1 MKISQAYHRIQVILI
16 LTFTQLA
23 SLSNHDCAS
32 YLMNSLRMW
41 PLCLRKRV
49 TGVWMQNCLGTM
61 LLILLTIPPL
71 QRGAFLQC
79 ANGSLQKFIMQ
90 HIKILH
96 SELVAMLLLLK
107 HWSMLLIHW
116 RHYCHY
122 FYQLAAAIHHH
133 DQRLSACCAGGMLR
147 HLAYRPWL
155 DWIDYRIFRKK
166 SRTPPTSPFF
176 RSRLLHQPLRWL
188 TPPCPRTT
196 NK

>member
-49 TGVWMQNCLGTM
+49 TGVWVQNCLGTM

-107 HWSMLLIHW
+107 HWSILLIPW
-116 RHYCHY
+116 RHCHY
-122 FYQLAAAIHHH
+122 FVSVGSCYTSPWSTSIRLLRWWNAASS
-133 DQRLSACCAGGMLR
+133 RLSSVIG
-147 HLAYRPWL
+147 L
-155 DWIDYRIFRKK
+155 D
-166 SRTPPTSPFF
+166 
-176 RSRLLHQPLRWL
+176 RLPHF
-188 TPPCPRTT
+188 
-196 NK
+196 